1 MESDNLNQLLQ
12 MARQGDRSAFDELF
26 ALHQAQLRSFVAMRL
41 DHRVRSR
48 VDVSDVVQDTQLE
61 AYRRFNDYYDRQPMP
76 FGIWLRKNAY
86 ERVLNVRRDHMVAKC
101 RSMEREQRLDGSPSG
116 LLAKT
121 IAHNLSTPSERVA
134 KLEFHRQ
141 VTEVIE
147 MLPDGD
153 REILLMRNV
162 DGLSHQQIAQVL
174 DINATASR
182 KRYAR
187 ALMKLEKLL
196 VQNGIA
202 DEMS

>member
-41 DHRVRSR
+41 DHRVRLR

>member
-76 FGIWLRKNAY
+76 FGIWLRKNAD